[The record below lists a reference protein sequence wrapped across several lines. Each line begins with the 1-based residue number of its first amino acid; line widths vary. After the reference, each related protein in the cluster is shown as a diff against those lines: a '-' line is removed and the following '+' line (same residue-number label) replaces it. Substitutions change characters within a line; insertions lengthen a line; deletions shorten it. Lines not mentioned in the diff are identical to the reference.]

1 MLYKYNKISK
11 ELVPLDETDFS
22 YHNIM
27 ERQDIEKWVEQF
39 PEILGEELLIIT
51 TEYDQFDKTKE
62 RLDLLALDKAGKLAV
77 VELKRDDSGRRVELQ
92 AIKYAAYCS
101 TMTLEDV
108 VVSREK
114 YLAGNKP
121 RKTADQ
127 VKSEILNFI
136 NSDEFEEIDDMPR
149 IILLS
154 KEFRPEVT
162 ATVLWLRKFGVDIT
176 CTKLT
181 PYVIDKDNM
190 GLVSTTIIPLP
201 EAEDYQI
208 KAERKESRKR
218 TLTRTQQEYISFFS
232 EMKEEFDNAV
242 GISLPKPRPQSYY
255 QIQTGIRG
263 VHFEWTFHGR
273 PRSSLGV
280 ELHFEKRAKAENQ
293 KWLDF
298 VRKFEGD
305 LKKELQVEE
314 VLFEVWNK
322 RWTRIR
328 VQKNE
333 GTITEELKDWAV
345 EKMIKMYNFLQP
357 KLEEMQE

>member
-1 MLYKYNKISK
+1 MLFKYNKVSK
-11 ELVPLDETDFS
+11 QLELLDETDFS
-22 YHNIM
+22 FHNIL
-27 ERQDIEKWVEQF
+27 ERRDIEKWVEQF

-62 RLDLLALDKAGKLAV
+62 RLDLLVLDKAGKVAV

-101 TMTLEDV
+101 TMTMEDV
-108 VVSREK
+108 VSSREK
-114 YLAGNKP
+114 YLASKGIQ
-121 RKTADQ
+121 KTTDQ

-136 NSDEFEEIDDMPR
+136 SSDEFEEIDDMPR

-181 PYVIDKDNM
+181 PYIIDTHNM

-208 KAERKESRKR
+208 KAERKGSRKR
-218 TLTRTQQEYISFFS
+218 TLTRTQQEYISFYS
-232 EMKEEFDNAV
+232 ELKERFERAV
-242 GISLPKPRPQSYY
+242 GIALSNPRPQTWYW
-255 QIQTGIRG
+255 IPTGIAR
-263 VHFEWTFHGR
+263 VHFEWVFHGR
-273 PRSSLGV
+273 PRDSFGV
-280 ELHFEKRAKAENQ
+280 EVHFEKRSKAENIQ
-293 KWLDF
+293 FQDAFRIYKD
-298 VRKFEGD
+298 D
-305 LKKELQVEE
+305 LEKVLEEE
-314 VLFEVWNK
+314 VIFAKWG
-322 RWTRIR
+322 RGGSRIYLL
-328 VQKNE
+328 KNE
-333 GTITEELKDWAV
+333 GKMTEDLKEWAV

-357 KLEEMQE
+357 KFDEMEG